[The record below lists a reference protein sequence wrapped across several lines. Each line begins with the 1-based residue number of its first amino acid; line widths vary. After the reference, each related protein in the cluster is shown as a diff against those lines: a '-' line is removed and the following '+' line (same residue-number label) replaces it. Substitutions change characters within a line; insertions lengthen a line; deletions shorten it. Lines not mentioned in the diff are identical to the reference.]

1 MIFSWSLSIAPNL
14 GDIVRSMKA
23 LGMNDIVRVCL
34 SEVYEGIRPGLDLND
49 EHRILPM
56 FLFLDE
62 IIIFNPPDSGIFG

>member
-1 MIFSWSLSIAPNL
+1 
-14 GDIVRSMKA
+14 MKA

-62 IIIFNPPDSGIFG
+62 IIIFK